1 MHVRETVVVLFS
13 NGLAPKCKEL
23 SSLELSAGGKD
34 ADRRTKQV
42 FINRQIYRQTQ
53 REIHIERHTAF
64 LIATVSR
71 GKGRGQKN
79 KAGNYKQRDR
89 QVLII

>member
-23 SSLELSAGGKD
+23 FLLALSAEVKD

-42 FINRQIYRQTQ
+42 FKNKQIGKQTH
-53 REIHIERHTAF
+53 RETKRHIERQTHRETDTYRDKH
-64 LIATVSR
+64 I
-71 GKGRGQKN
+71 
-79 KAGNYKQRDR
+79 QRQR
-89 QVLII
+89 HREANT